1 MASTVRAAAKQLDWA
16 KLSSNIPAE
25 TAAALQAFR
34 KRNDEAK
41 RVLFELKEQSTTVD
55 FAHYRSVL
63 NNQAIVDQAEKAV
76 QGFKPVAYNLDAQL
90 KAIDQFEAK
99 AIEKATSTVQKI
111 DAELKDLHATLSNIE
126 SSRPIEQLTV
136 DDIIV
141 AKPEITKEIE
151 EKLQKGEYTVKGY
164 KERFGDMSY
173 F

>member
-1 MASTVRAAAKQLDWA
+1 MASLRAAAKQIDWT
-16 KLSSNIPAE
+16 KLSNTLPSE
-25 TAAALQAFR
+25 TVAALQAFR

-41 RVLFELKEQSTTVD
+41 RLLNELKEQSTTVD
-55 FAHYRSVL
+55 FAHYRNVL
-63 NNQAIVDQAEKAV
+63 KNQAIVDQAEKAV

-99 AIEKATSTVQKI
+99 AVEKASSTVQKI
-111 DAELKDLHATLSNIE
+111 DVELKALQATLGHIE
-126 SSRPIEQLTV
+126 GSRPIEQLTV

-141 AKPEITKEIE
+141 AKPELTKEIE